1 MLVLG
6 IETSCDETAASIVED
21 GERVLSNIVS
31 SSLPLHRRFGGVVP
45 EIACRAHVESINY
58 VLEQALR
65 KASVSL
71 KDIDL
76 VAVTFGPGLVGA
88 LLVGISVAKAIAF
101 SSGIPLVGVNHLE
114 AHLQANF
121 LRKPTPKAPFVGLV
135 ISGGHTSLVYRASV
149 WGDYE
154 FLGQTRDDAVG
165 EAFDKV
171 AKILGLGYP
180 GGPAIDRLARFGD
193 PERIRFPRVYLK
205 EGSLDFSFSG
215 IKTAVLYYVRDHI
228 GYPVSRLAGY
238 PEKRRQTGRPAN
250 RKAIKDIA
258 ASFQEAVVDT
268 LIQKTLSACRMMQAQ
283 SVVVGGG
290 VAANSRLREKLT
302 RRLGE
307 VGIKVYFPAA
317 SLCTD
322 NACMVASLGYHRH
335 RLGLVSD
342 LSLPAVPNLGVTAKT
357 QNIA

>member
-1 MLVLG
+1 M
-6 IETSCDETAASIVED
+6 
-21 GERVLSNIVS
+21 
-31 SSLPLHRRFGGVVP
+31 
-45 EIACRAHVESINY
+45 
-58 VLEQALR
+58 R
-65 KASVSL
+65 K
-71 KDIDL
+71 
-76 VAVTFGPGLVGA
+76 T
-88 LLVGISVAKAIAF
+88 GISG
-101 SSGIPLVGVNHLE
+101 S
-114 AHLQANF
+114 
-121 LRKPTPKAPFVGLV
+121 
-135 ISGGHTSLVYRASV
+135 
-149 WGDYE
+149 
-154 FLGQTRDDAVG
+154 TRDDATG

-171 AKILGLGYP
+171 AKLLGLGYP

-228 GYPVSRLAGY
+228 GYPVSRLASL
-238 PEKRRQTGRPAN
+238 PVERRQT
-250 RKAIKDIA
+250 IKDIA

-268 LIQKTLSACRMMQAQ
+268 LVEKTLSACRMMQAQ

-302 RRLGE
+302 RRLDE
-307 VGIKVYFPAA
+307 VGIKVYFPPA

-342 LSLPAVPNLGVTAKT
+342 LSLQAVPNLGVGKS
-357 QNIA
+357 

>member
-121 LRKPTPKAPFVGLV
+121 LRKPQPLAPFVGLV

-215 IKTAVLYYVRDHI
+215 IKTAVLYYVRDHL
-228 GYPVSRLAGY
+228 GYPIGRLTSY
-238 PEKRRQTGRPAN
+238 SEKRRQ
-250 RKAIKDIA
+250 AIKDIA

-268 LIQKTLSACRMMQAQ
+268 LVEKTLSACRMMQAR

-302 RRLGE
+302 RRLDE

-342 LSLPAVPNLGVTAKT
+342 LSLQAVPNLGVGKS
-357 QNIA
+357 